1 MKESNGLV
9 IIFEIGGKSMSEQNE
24 TSIEKRTI
32 KKVTRRIVP
41 FIFILYIV
49 SYLDRANI
57 GYAALDMN
65 VELGI
70 TSEVFGFISGI
81 FFIGYFLFEVP
92 SNILLQRYGSR
103 VWITRI
109 LITWGAVSVATAF
122 AQDAFHLYII
132 RFLLGVAEAGFF
144 PGIILYLNSWF
155 RKKELATTIAM
166 FMTAIPVSYIIG
178 GPLSTWIMD
187 NIGWFGISGWRWMF
201 ILEGAP
207 AVILGIIT
215 YFYLTNKPEEAKWLS
230 KEEKTWLI
238 EELRKDR
245 KETIGKKEIQDK
257 DHKKAL
263 TDKKVWHLAI
273 IYFVYISGSL
283 GVGYWMPQ
291 IIKELSDFLSNTQIG
306 LISTIPFIVATI
318 AMNYWAVR
326 SDRTGE
332 RKMHSAIPLMI
343 GALAL
348 IGAGLASN
356 PFISMSFITLS
367 LAGMYC
373 FKGPFF
379 ALPSMLLAPSTTVV
393 GIAVINSIGNLGG
406 FLGPYAIGILKESTG
421 STGAGL
427 IFLSVMLL
435 IGFILVLFIR
445 KDSSHTKTIS
455 KKGMK
460 TTL

>member
-1 MKESNGLV
+1 MKDYSKDV
-9 IIFEIGGKSMSEQNE
+9 
-24 TSIEKRTI
+24 EKRTI
-32 KKVTRRIVP
+32 KKVTMRLIP
-41 FIFILYIV
+41 FLFILYII

-65 VELGI
+65 ADLGI

-103 VWITRI
+103 VWIARI
-109 LITWGAVSVATAF
+109 LITWGIVSVATAF
-122 AQDAFHLYII
+122 AQEASHLYII

-144 PGIILYLNSWF
+144 PGIILYLNFWF
-155 RKKELATTIAM
+155 RKKELARTIAM

-187 NIGWFGISGWRWMF
+187 NIEWLGVSGWRWMF
-201 ILEGAP
+201 ILEGSP
-207 AVILGIIT
+207 AVILGIVT

-238 EELRKDR
+238 EELRKD
-245 KETIGKKEIQDK
+245 KEEHEGKKEVQEK

-291 IIKELSDFLSNTQIG
+291 IIKELSSFLSNTQIG

-332 RKMHSAIPLMI
+332 RKMHSAIPLVI

-348 IGAGLASN
+348 IGAGLTSN
-356 PFISMSFITLS
+356 PFLSMFFLTLS

-379 ALPSMLLAPSTTVV
+379 ALPSMLLTPSTTVV

-406 FLGPYAIGILKESTG
+406 FLGPYAVGLMKDSTG

-427 IFLSVMLL
+427 IFLSAMLL
-435 IGFILVLFIR
+435 IGFVLVLFI
-445 KDSSHTKTIS
+445 KNSSVQAKSTSQKIIKKTV
-455 KKGMK
+455 
-460 TTL
+460 